1 MKKFRVFLDSDV
13 VISSMISEVGASRIL
28 TSGNG
33 FFLPIISNFSLQ
45 EITQVSERLQ
55 VSKSTFKQIINSVE
69 VINIDISLES
79 LKSEFSKY
87 VLDINDSHIIG
98 GAVNLNTRFLITY
111 NLKHYK
117 QEETKSDLKII
128 ILTPG
133 SFLQYI
139 RGL

>member
-1 MKKFRVFLDSDV
+1 MKKFRVFVDSDV

-79 LKSEFSKY
+79 LKSEFSK
-87 VLDINDSHIIG
+87 
-98 GAVNLNTRFLITY
+98 
-111 NLKHYK
+111 
-117 QEETKSDLKII
+117 
-128 ILTPG
+128 
-133 SFLQYI
+133 
-139 RGL
+139 